1 MKYYLYGAAI
11 QGIQSFIFQTNELK
25 EIAENSETVENI
37 CTKMF
42 DKLIAQ
48 KYNLKTDGSD
58 EEFEKSYK
66 KLLKEIGAEKIIAA
80 AGNVKYIFSKLD
92 DCEHAVINFPRMV
105 MTAAPGI
112 TISQAVEVFE
122 DSNTDFGTIVNNLEK
137 KLRWKRNCIA
147 PSLTAGLLGMKRD
160 PKTGQ
165 PILIDTKT
173 SIDYFIP
180 PKKLRGLCQKSFGF
194 LPEHKEIAYNV
205 EDITDKN
212 DWIAII
218 HADGNSLGQVVQ
230 KVGHKKDEYREF
242 SEQLDQATIQ
252 SANDAY
258 DTIKKHFDGKK
269 VIPIRP
275 VVLGGDDMTVIIR
288 GDLAIDYVTEYIKAF
303 EENTRKKIGRII
315 KDNNVFDDGTDCLS
329 ACAGVAFIKSSY
341 PFYYGY
347 DLAENLCSEA
357 KKVAKSGLEKNHAVK
372 SCLMFHKVQDSFVTK
387 YSDIVKRELS
397 PRLKPDGSP
406 NNPPQKEDGKPSQSP
421 QGETQEKPFDQFTL
435 KFGPYYIDEQD
446 VDKGYQSIG
455 WLKERADRLDLFD
468 GVKTGIR
475 QWLTLLHDGNGRA
488 SQHLKRL
495 KEINKDVKENGLKA
509 SDLIDDLT
517 NELKREIRTYE
528 ATGVRIKYQTS
539 VAAEDCLTLYT
550 IKNQETNE
558 KDEQK

>member
-1 MKYYLYGAAI
+1 MKYLYGAAI

-25 EIAENSETVENI
+25 KIADNSELVENI

-48 KYNLKTDGSD
+48 KHNLKTDVD
-58 EEFEKSYK
+58 DKEFEETYK

-80 AGNVKYIFSKLD
+80 AGNVKYIFSKLE
-92 DCEHAVINFPRMV
+92 DCEYAVMHFPRMV
-105 MTAAPGI
+105 MTTAPGI
-112 TISQAVEVFE
+112 TISQAVEVF
-122 DSNTDFGTIVNNLEK
+122 DDNDKDFGTIVNNLEK

-160 PKTGQ
+160 PKTGL
-165 PILIDTKT
+165 PKLDIKT
-173 SIDYFIP
+173 SIDISVRT
-180 PKKLRGLCQKSFGF
+180 KKLRGLCKKSFGF
-194 LPEHKEIAYNV
+194 LPEHKEIAYDI
-205 EDITDKN
+205 EYITDKN

-242 SEQLDQATIQ
+242 SEQLDKATIQ

-258 DTIKKHFDGKK
+258 KAVEVQFKDKKI
-269 VIPIRP
+269 IPIRP

-288 GDLAIDYVTEYIKAF
+288 GDLAIDYVTAYIKAF
-303 EENTRKKIGRII
+303 EENTREKIGRII
-315 KDNNVFDDGTDCLS
+315 TDNKVFNDGTDCLS

-347 DLAENLCSEA
+347 NLAEGLCSEA

-372 SCLMFHKVQDSFVTK
+372 SCLMFHKVQDSFVTR
-387 YSDIVKRELS
+387 YDDIVKRELT
-397 PRLKPDGSP
+397 PKDG
-406 NNPPQKEDGKPSQSP
+406 PS
-421 QGETQEKPFDQFTL
+421 L
-435 KFGPYYIDEQD
+435 KFGPYFIREEDLSTGNLPEGCMTIDQLSKLVSEID
-446 VDKGYQSIG
+446 NY
-455 WLKERADRLDLFD
+455 E

-475 QWLTLLHDGNGRA
+475 QWLTLLHAGNGRA
-488 SQHLKRL
+488 PQHLDRL
-495 KEINKDVKENGLKA
+495 KKVNEERYGKEKDAVKK
-509 SDLIDDLT
+509 LIEDLT
-517 NELKREIRTYE
+517 EPKHG
-528 ATGVRIKYQTS
+528 A